1 MFVRLA
7 IKTKLRKSGIPNP
20 ESLLVAVDY
29 IKDQGEITARGKS
42 KEGKEIVNSAKFT
55 PSAEAGENADLY
67 KTLLAK
73 KKFKNLDAVVM
84 LFDLVENVLTSQVL
98 YREDNGNP
106 VKEILTSKL

>member
-1 MFVRLA
+1 MLVRLA
-7 IKTKLRKSGIPNP
+7 IKTKLRKSGIDNP

-29 IKDQGEITARGKS
+29 LKDQGEITARGRDNS
-42 KEGKEIVNSAKFT
+42 GKEIVNSAKFV

-73 KKFKNLDAVVM
+73 KKYKDLDAVVM
-84 LFDLVENVLTSQVL
+84 LFDLTENVLTSQVL
-98 YREDNGNP
+98 YKDENKNQ